1 MFEVAEFTPWSALT
15 GGLLIG
21 LAALLLLV
29 FNGRIAGIS
38 GILNVGMQRPRG
50 DTAWRWLFLLGLL
63 LGAASYVLLAGL
75 PFELRESFPP
85 WLLAVAGFL
94 VGVGTRMGSGC
105 TSGHGVC
112 GISRLSQRS
121 VVATGVFMVVA
132 GITTY
137 IVRHVAGVG
146 V

>member
-1 MFEVAEFTPWSALT
+1 MFQIAEFTPWSALA
-15 GGLLIG
+15 GGMLIG

-29 FNGRIAGIS
+29 FNGRVAGIS
-38 GILNVGMQRPRG
+38 GILNMAMQRPQG

-63 LGAASYVLLAGL
+63 LGAGGWVWLAGL
-75 PFELRESFPP
+75 SFELREGFPL

-94 VGVGTRMGSGC
+94 VGIGTRMGGGC

-121 VVATGVFMVVA
+121 IVATGVFMLVA
-132 GITTY
+132 VITTY
-137 IVRHVAGVG
+137 VVRHIAGVG